1 MRKKIQI
8 STNTSCHS
16 EQCEGSVYTNVNA
29 YRFFVTSLLRMARGM
44 LFLLILILGSL
55 SVQAKEYT
63 IQEIPM
69 VHLQDRTRYV
79 SNPDNILSSSA
90 VATMDSILFA
100 LEEKTGIQTLVVAV
114 TGIEGGDCFDFAYRL
129 GKETG
134 VGQKER
140 DNGLVILLSTDERCI
155 QFATGYGLEGVLPDA
170 ICKRIQSRY
179 MVEPFSKGDWN
190 TGMVEGIRAVN
201 GYLDGS
207 MENIGSD
214 DEEDDTIAI
223 IALVLVFG
231 SVVLIAFIIAYF
243 GNRCPKCKKRHALQ
257 RISSQVVSRKLGVV
271 TSEVT
276 YLCKYCGHR
285 HVTKEQ
291 SDDPNFRGPRSGGP
305 TIFMGGGGFGGRGGG
320 FSGGS
325 FGGGSFG
332 GGGAGS
338 RF

>member
-1 MRKKIQI
+1 MRKFLF
-8 STNTSCHS
+8 TLC
-16 EQCEGSVYTNVNA
+16 
-29 YRFFVTSLLRMARGM
+29 LLGCLA
-44 LFLLILILGSL
+44 I
-55 SVQAKEYT
+55 QAKEYT

-79 SNPDNILSSSA
+79 SNPDNILSPSA
-90 VATMDSILFA
+90 VATMDSILYA
-100 LEEKTGIQTLVVAV
+100 LEQKTGIQTLVVAV

-129 GKETG
+129 GKEMG

-140 DNGLVILLSTDERCI
+140 DNGLVILLSTDERCV

-179 MVEPFSKGDWN
+179 MVQHLGKDDWD

-207 MENIGSD
+207 MENIGS
-214 DEEDDTIAI
+214 EEAEDMTPLYIFGAFVLGGMG
-223 IALVLVFG
+223 LVGYGVWRN
-231 SVVLIAFIIAYF
+231 
-243 GNRCPKCKKRHALQ
+243 NRCPKCKKHKIQ
-257 RISSQVVSRKLGVV
+257 RISSQTLSRANGFI
-271 TSEVT
+271 TEETT
-276 YLCKYCGHR
+276 YLCQNCGHTFTR
-285 HVTKEQ
+285 KTK
-291 SDDPNFRGPRSGGP
+291 SSDPNYRGPRSGGP

-320 FSGGS
+320 GFSGGS

>member
-1 MRKKIQI
+1 MRKLLSIL
-8 STNTSCHS
+8 CLLA
-16 EQCEGSVYTNVNA
+16 CL
-29 YRFFVTSLLRMARGM
+29 SL
-44 LFLLILILGSL
+44 
-55 SVQAKEYT
+55 QAKEYT

-79 SNPDNILSSSA
+79 SNPDGILSPYA

-129 GKETG
+129 GKEMG

-140 DNGLVILLSTDERCI
+140 NNGLVILLSTDERCI
-155 QFATGYGLEGVLPDA
+155 QFATGYGLEGIIPDA
-170 ICKRIQSRY
+170 ICKRIQNRY
-179 MVEPFSKGDWN
+179 MVQHLGKNDWDA
-190 TGMVEGIRAVN
+190 GMVAGIRALN
-201 GYLDGS
+201 SYLDGS
-207 MENIGSD
+207 MENT
-214 DEEDDTIAI
+214 EEENDDTALYIALILIFGSFIFIFIIIAI
-223 IALVLVFG
+223 FA
-231 SVVLIAFIIAYF
+231 
-243 GNRCPKCKKRHALQ
+243 NRCPKCKKRHALQ
-257 RISSQVVSRKLGVV
+257 RISSHMISRQHGVITQEVV
-271 TSEVT
+271 

-285 HVTKEQ
+285 VVKKEQ
-291 SDDPNFRGPRSGGP
+291 SSDPNYRDPRGGS
-305 TIFMGGGGFGGRGGG
+305 TIYMGGGGFGRHGGFGGGG

>member
-1 MRKKIQI
+1 MRKLLFIL
-8 STNTSCHS
+8 
-16 EQCEGSVYTNVNA
+16 
-29 YRFFVTSLLRMARGM
+29 SLLGCLA
-44 LFLLILILGSL
+44 L
-55 SVQAKEYT
+55 QAKEYT
-63 IQEIPM
+63 IKEIPM

-79 SNPDNILSSSA
+79 SNPDGILSASA
-90 VATMDSILFA
+90 VATMDNILYN
-100 LEEKTGIQTLVVAV
+100 LEQNTGIQTLVVAV

-129 GKETG
+129 GKEMG
-134 VGQKER
+134 VGQKGR

-179 MVEPFSKGDWN
+179 MLEAFSQGDWD

-207 MENIGSD
+207 MENIGSNE
-214 DEEDDTIAI
+214 DEDMTPLYI
-223 IALVLVFG
+223 FG
-231 SVVLIAFIIAYF
+231 AFMLGGLGLF
-243 GNRCPKCKKRHALQ
+243 GWAVWNQNRCPKCKKHKIQ
-257 RISSQVVSRKLGVV
+257 RISSQILSRANGFI
-271 TSEVT
+271 TEETT
-276 YLCKYCGHR
+276 YLCQNCGHTFTR
-285 HVTKEQ
+285 KTK
-291 SDDPNFRGPRSGGP
+291 SSDPNYRGPRSGGP

>member
-1 MRKKIQI
+1 MRKV
-8 STNTSCHS
+8 
-16 EQCEGSVYTNVNA
+16 VY
-29 YRFFVTSLLRMARGM
+29 
-44 LFLLILILGSL
+44 LILLLLGSL
-55 SVQAKEYT
+55 SLQAKEYT
-63 IQEIPM
+63 IKEIPM

-79 SNPDNILSSSA
+79 SNPDGILSPSA
-90 VATMDSILFA
+90 VATMDSILYA

-129 GKETG
+129 GKEMG

-140 DNGLVILLSTDERCI
+140 DNGLVVLLSTDERCI

-170 ICKRIQSRY
+170 ICKRIQNRY
-179 MVEPFSKGDWN
+179 MVQHLGKDDWN
-190 TGMVEGIRAVN
+190 TGMVEGIRAIN

-207 MENIGSD
+207 MENID
-214 DEEDDTIAI
+214 NEEADNTPLFIFMGVI
-223 IALVLVFG
+223 FG
-231 SVVLIAFIIAYF
+231 SFVLIVIIVIFFA
-243 GNRCPKCKKRHALQ
+243 NQCPKCKKRQALQ
-257 RISSQVVSRKLGVV
+257 RISSHVISRKHGVI

-276 YLCKYCGHR
+276 YLCKYCGH
-285 HVTKEQ
+285 HVTKKEQ
-291 SDDPNFRGPRSGGP
+291 SADPNYRGPRGGN
-305 TIFMGGGGFGGRGGG
+305 TIFMGGGGFGRSGGG

>member
-1 MRKKIQI
+1 
-8 STNTSCHS
+8 
-16 EQCEGSVYTNVNA
+16 
-29 YRFFVTSLLRMARGM
+29 
-44 LFLLILILGSL
+44 
-55 SVQAKEYT
+55 
-63 IQEIPM
+63 M

-79 SNPDNILSSSA
+79 SNPDNILSAAA

-100 LEEKTGIQTLVVAV
+100 LEQKTGIQTLVVAV

-129 GKETG
+129 GKEMG

-170 ICKRIQSRY
+170 ICKRIQNRY
-179 MVEPFSKGDWN
+179 MVEHLGKEDWD

-207 MENIGSD
+207 MENIGSNE
-214 DEEDDTIAI
+214 EEDMTPLYI
-223 IALVLVFG
+223 FG
-231 SVVLIAFIIAYF
+231 AFMLGGLGLF
-243 GNRCPKCKKRHALQ
+243 GWAVWNQNRCPKCKKHQIQ
-257 RISSQVVSRKLGVV
+257 RISSNILSRANGFI
-271 TSEVT
+271 TEETT
-276 YLCKYCGHR
+276 YICKNCGHTFTR
-285 HVTKEQ
+285 K
-291 SDDPNFRGPRSGGP
+291 SKSSDPNFRGPRGGSGP

>member
-1 MRKKIQI
+1 MRKLFLI
-8 STNTSCHS
+8 C
-16 EQCEGSVYTNVNA
+16 
-29 YRFFVTSLLRMARGM
+29 SLLC
-44 LFLLILILGSL
+44 LLVNISL
-55 SVQAKEYT
+55 QAKEYT
-63 IQEIPM
+63 IKEIPM

-79 SNPDNILSSSA
+79 SNPDGILSESA
-90 VATMDSILFA
+90 VATMEQILYQ
-100 LEEKTGIQTLVVAV
+100 LEQNTGIQTLVVAV

-129 GKETG
+129 GKEMG
-134 VGQKER
+134 VGQKGR

-179 MVEPFSKGDWN
+179 MVEPFGKGDWN

-207 MENIGSD
+207 MENIGGEE
-214 DEEDDTIAI
+214 EEDMLPLYLFG
-223 IALVLVFG
+223 ALMLGGLGLFG
-231 SVVLIAFIIAYF
+231 FAVWSQ
-243 GNRCPKCKKRHALQ
+243 NRCPKCKKHKIQ
-257 RISSQVVSRKLGVV
+257 RISSQTLSRANGFI
-271 TSEVT
+271 TEETT
-276 YLCKYCGHR
+276 YLCQNCGHTFTR
-285 HVTKEQ
+285 KTK
-291 SDDPNFRGPRSGGP
+291 SSDPNFRGPRGGSGP
-305 TIFMGGGGFGGRGGG
+305 IFMGGGFGGRGGGG

>member
-1 MRKKIQI
+1 MRK
-8 STNTSCHS
+8 
-16 EQCEGSVYTNVNA
+16 
-29 YRFFVTSLLRMARGM
+29 LL
-44 LFLLILILGSL
+44 FIITFICLLGGI

-63 IQEIPM
+63 IKEIPM

-79 SNPDNILSSSA
+79 SNPDNILSPSA
-90 VATMDSILFA
+90 VATMDSILYA

-129 GKETG
+129 GKEMG
-134 VGQKER
+134 IGQKER
-140 DNGLVILLSTDERCI
+140 NNGLVILLSTDERCI

-179 MVEPFSKGDWN
+179 MVEHFGKDDWDA
-190 TGMVEGIRAVN
+190 GMVAGIRAVN
-201 GYLDGS
+201 SYLDGS
-207 MENIGSD
+207 MENIGN
-214 DEEDDTIAI
+214 EENDNDMALI
-223 IALVLVFG
+223 IFLVLFLGGIVG
-231 SVVLIAFIIAYF
+231 IITIVAIF

-257 RISSQVVSRKLGVV
+257 RVSSQVVSRNLGIV

-285 HVTKEQ
+285 VTMKEQ
-291 SDDPNFRGPRSGGP
+291 SSDPNFRGPRGGS
-305 TIFMGGGGFGGRGGG
+305 TIFMGGGGFGRGGGG